1 MTKYTSETTGWATV
15 MAYDPGGTTGWSVM
29 CVDPVAL
36 LVKRD
41 KSVLKP
47 RTYAAAQKPI
57 PAVLRHFAAGEI
69 TGPRP
74 EQCDQL
80 AELIDMWA
88 DCAVVGERFT
98 LRKFLQDDDLLEPER
113 FNACM
118 EWHLYGTGRPLHK
131 QTPEQAKSKWNDD
144 RLKRAKSLGQ
154 AWWVVGK
161 DHARDGVR
169 HAGLFLDRARMQPEL
184 RGRAWP
190 HLFNLQGELK

>member
-1 MTKYTSETTGWATV
+1 MTRYTSETTGWAVTL
-15 MAYDPGGTTGWSVM
+15 AYDPGGTTGWSVM

-36 LVKRD
+36 LGKRLD
-41 KSVLKP
+41 H
-47 RTYAAAQKPI
+47 AAHRAALKPI
-57 PAVLRHFAAGEI
+57 PQSLKHFAAGEI

-80 AELIDMWA
+80 AEVIDMWA
-88 DCAVVGERFT
+88 DCAVVGERWT
-98 LRKFLQDDDLLEPER
+98 TRKFNQSEEFLEPER
-113 FNACM
+113 INACM
-118 EWHLYGTGRPLHK
+118 EWHLYGSGRPLFK

-154 AWWVVGK
+154 SWWVVGK

-169 HAGLFLDRARMQPEL
+169 HAGLFLDRARAQPEL

-190 HLFNLQGELK
+190 HLFNLKGELL